1 MPNPST
7 LALDCRCTLGEG
19 IVWSPDLQSVL
30 WTDIEK
36 STLWMYRPHD
46 GIARQWSLPD
56 RLGCFAMC
64 RSGRLLLG
72 LAKSLAFAQVD
83 FDGDSPLRIA
93 PVMPIEPGGTRTR
106 INDGRTDRAGNF
118 VFGTYNEAQD
128 AAEWKFLPVPRP
140 DLACAASISEASSSP
155 TASAS
160 ASTAGRC
167 TFATHRQV

>member
-1 MPNPST
+1 M
-7 LALDCRCTLGEG
+7 
-19 IVWSPDLQSVL
+19 WSPNLQSVL

-72 LAKSLAFAQVD
+72 LAKSLAFAEVD

-93 PVMPIEPGGTRTR
+93 PVMPIEPGRHP
-106 INDGRTDRAGNF
+106 
-118 VFGTYNEAQD
+118 D
-128 AAEWKFLPVPRP
+128 ADQRRP
-140 DLACAASISEASSSP
+140 
-155 TASAS
+155 
-160 ASTAGRC
+160 
-167 TFATHRQV
+167 HRSRRQLRVRDV